1 MVFIRMGRHS
11 GSYEGRRSPRDVAF
25 LSSQGAGASEHR
37 EVRFLVIGRVVA
49 PRGVRGELKVAIQ
62 TDTPERFLRTSRVF
76 LGEERRV
83 YTVRSARLHQGHA
96 LVRLAGIETRNDAE
110 PWRDAYVYVALE
122 DAIPLEEDEY
132 YHHQIEGLRVR
143 TTKAEDL
150 GRVVEVLQTGAND
163 VWVVRGRGGEVLIPA
178 LKDVILGVDLD
189 AGVVTVALPEGLR
202 CDAVMRRC

>member
-1 MVFIRMGRHS
+1 MGPDG
-11 GSYEGRRSPRDVAF
+11 GSSEGRRSSKDVAP
-25 LSSQGAGASEHR
+25 LSAEDAETPQHH

-62 TDTPERFLRTSRVF
+62 TDSPERFLRTSRVF

-132 YHHQIEGLRVR
+132 YYHQIEGLRVR